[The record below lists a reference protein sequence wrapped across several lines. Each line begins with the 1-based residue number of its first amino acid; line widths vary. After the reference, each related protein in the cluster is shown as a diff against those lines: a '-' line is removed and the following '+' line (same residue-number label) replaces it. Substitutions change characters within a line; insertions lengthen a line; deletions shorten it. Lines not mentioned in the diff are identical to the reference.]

1 MRRIEQN
8 RFIVR
13 SVIKNQ
19 HHNNCQLFIIMPQTL
34 TCRITGTPFEVSDR
48 EMMIIKRFGVP
59 PPDLCPEERM
69 RRLMAFRNEWK
80 LYRRKCDATGET
92 IVSAYPPDSPFTVYK
107 NSIWWGDSWDATQY
121 GRDFDFNREFFE
133 QFAELQR
140 VVPREGTSVFN
151 CENCEYNSHVR
162 NSKNCYLNSLMT
174 GCENTHYSYW
184 MVNDHNVQD
193 CGWTNNSTL
202 CYDCVN
208 IETCYECVNLQ
219 EAKDCSDCH
228 FSFQLLNCHHC
239 LFSANLINAE
249 YRVLNKPVTKEEFE
263 TFKAEYLNGSFI
275 SYKQAHEKFMEIRQ
289 NAVQRAVQLINC
301 EHCTGDHLLDSKN
314 CRNCFDGQQGED
326 CFNSISISNSKD
338 LSSIYSAGWPHCEMI
353 YMSLVSRD
361 SINIAFC
368 NYSFFSSNLFYCDS
382 TNSSHE
388 CFGCVGLRQKRWCI
402 LNKQYRK
409 DEYYPMIKK
418 IKEYMMKTRSAGSGQ
433 AGEWGQF
440 FPASL
445 SPYAFN
451 ETAAID
457 FFPLT
462 KDQAIAQGFRW
473 SDFEQPVPQVSKLIP
488 SERLPDS
495 IADTPDEILDWAIQ
509 SASGGKPFRIIP
521 HELEFYRR
529 MKLPIPRMHP
539 EKRHHARQGLRNPM
553 RLLKRPCTRCAA
565 ETLSTI
571 PGERPEKVY
580 CEQCYRAHL
589 YG

>member
-1 MRRIEQN
+1 
-8 RFIVR
+8 
-13 SVIKNQ
+13 
-19 HHNNCQLFIIMPQTL
+19 MPQTL
-34 TCRITGTPFEVSDR
+34 FCRITGSPYEVSDR
-48 EMMIIKRFGVP
+48 EMMIIKRFGAP

-80 LYRRKCDATGET
+80 LYRRKCDATGEM
-92 IVSAYPPDSPFTVYK
+92 IVSAYPPNSPFTVYK

-121 GRDFDFNREFFE
+121 GRDFDFNRGFFE

-162 NSKNCYLNSLMT
+162 NSINCYLNSLMN
-174 GCENTHYSYW
+174 GSENVHYSYW
-184 MVNDHNVQD
+184 MATDHD
-193 CGWTNNSTL
+193 CMDCAWTNNSTL

-208 IETCYECVNLQ
+208 IETCYECVCLQ
-219 EAKDCSDCH
+219 DSKDCSDCH

-249 YRVLNKPVTKEEFE
+249 YRVLNKPVTKEEFDA
-263 TFKAEYLNGSFI
+263 FKAEYLNGSFN
-275 SYKQAHEKFMEIRQ
+275 SFRKAYEKFLEIRQ
-289 NAVQRAVQLINC
+289 NAVHRAVQLINC
-301 EHCTGDHLLDSKN
+301 ENCTGDHLLDSKN
-314 CRNCFDGQQGED
+314 CLNCFNGQLAED
-326 CFNSISISNSKD
+326 CFNAISIGDSKD
-338 LSSIYSAGWPHCEMI
+338 LSTIYSAGWPRCENI
-353 YMSLVSRD
+353 YWSVVSCG
-361 SINIAFC
+361 STNIGFC
-368 NYSFFSSNLFYCDS
+368 NYTFFSSNLFYCDS

-418 IKEYMMKTRSAGSGQ
+418 IKEHMVKT
-433 AGEWGQF
+433 GEWGQF
-440 FPASL
+440 FPPSL

-457 FFPLT
+457 FFPLN
-462 KDQAIAQGFRW
+462 KEEALAQGYHW
-473 SDFEQPVPQVSKLIP
+473 SDYEQPAPQVTKIIP
-488 SERLPDS
+488 ADRLPDS
-495 IADTPDEILDWAIQ
+495 ITDTPDEILDWAIQ
-509 SASGGKPFRIIP
+509 PATGGKPFRIIP
-521 HELEFYRR
+521 QELAFYRK
-529 MKLPIPRMHP
+529 MKLPIPREHP
-539 EKRHHARQGLRNPM
+539 ETRHRDRFQLRNPPH
-553 RLLKRPCTRCAA
+553 LTKRPCTRCAA

-571 PGERPEKVY
+571 PVERPEKVY